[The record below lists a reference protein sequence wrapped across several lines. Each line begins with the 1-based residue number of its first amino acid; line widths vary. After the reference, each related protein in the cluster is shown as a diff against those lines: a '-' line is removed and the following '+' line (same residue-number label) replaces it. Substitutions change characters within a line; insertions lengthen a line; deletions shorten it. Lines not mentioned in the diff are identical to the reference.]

1 MLFLP
6 WLSYFI
12 VTGGGLVAKSCP
24 TLLQPHGLL
33 PTRLLCPWDFPG
45 RILEWFAISFS
56 RGSSQPKGQ
65 PESPALQED
74 SLLTELPGKHIFT
87 EAISNYPL
95 LFPSSI
101 LGTFQLRGLI
111 FQCHIFLP
119 FHTVHGVLQ
128 ARILEW
134 VVISFTCG
142 LHFVRILQY
151 DLSIL
156 GGPVWHGS

>member
-1 MLFLP
+1 MSASLLFFSTLCMHGKS
-6 WLSYFI
+6 LQ
-12 VTGGGLVAKSCP
+12 SCP
-24 TLLQPHGLL
+24 ILCNPMDCSL
-33 PTRLLCPWDFPG
+33 P
-45 RILEWFAISFS
+45 
-56 RGSSQPKGQ
+56 GSSVHGIFQAEYWSGLPFPSPGDLPNPRVK

-151 DLSIL
+151 DPFIL
-156 GGPVWHGS
+156 GGPVRHGS